1 MSVLGRLADSIHADT
16 AEVVE
21 NSITRLVLKDFLRP
35 GRRQIDMADSE
46 DVIKK
51 ANANA
56 WRDLEAMQE
65 NRRQMVAHYC
75 TKSGKR
81 KYDESMSIAG
91 GGAYDVAEY
100 IKNRINFH
108 VFCNALE
115 NGHIFCVDMSLI
127 DVKNAT
133 DDMNTTWHT
142 CTFIDLN
149 LHIDGEHFAP
159 LLPGLLTQL
168 HRMEVNDLR
177 RLRQSEYEGFVARKR
192 ETMIISMLSTLEMM
206 VDFSMRETLDGRVLF
221 FATFFGVDFKGIEKP
236 FCCPFCRQVTEV
248 DLCSLHKKKVYDNKC
263 KEGRSRYNLRESTT
277 KIRGGESKKV
287 CDMIGCE
294 NSVEF
299 MPSLT
304 CSLKCT
310 PTFCYECVWKCVTNK
325 QDLLPV
331 MLSE

>member
-1 MSVLGRLADSIHADT
+1 
-16 AEVVE
+16 
-21 NSITRLVLKDFLRP
+21 
-35 GRRQIDMADSE
+35 
-46 DVIKK
+46 
-51 ANANA
+51 
-56 WRDLEAMQE
+56 
-65 NRRQMVAHYC
+65 
-75 TKSGKR
+75 
-81 KYDESMSIAG
+81 
-91 GGAYDVAEY
+91 
-100 IKNRINFH
+100 
-108 VFCNALE
+108 
-115 NGHIFCVDMSLI
+115 
-127 DVKNAT
+127 
-133 DDMNTTWHT
+133 MNTTWHT

-331 MLSE
+331 MLSEWTGMKKTTHRHYKCWQHKLIVSIDVRARMSDAWKWILQTFPVWVKVKTTRKLFNKVHIRPMHI